1 MLPAPDLISWS
12 LRNQSW
18 HLETFRSGRPFAVN
32 ILAENQ
38 LHRSSLFARNSLI
51 DQFAG
56 VDSKLRRLPCDG

>member
-1 MLPAPDLISWS
+1 MLPDPDLISWS

-18 HLETFRSGRPFAVN
+18 QPKTFRSSRPFAVN

-38 LHRSSLFARNSLI
+38 LHRSWLFARNSLI
-51 DQFAG
+51 DQFAR